1 MRTIIFL
8 HLALSEFHN
17 QYLRVVWD
25 REVVHLSSNYMIIKA
40 KWALRGLNSLYNV
53 HDCT

>member
-1 MRTIIFL
+1 MRTIIVL

-25 REVVHLSSNYMIIKA
+25 REVVRDSHLSQI
-40 KWALRGLNSLYNV
+40 
-53 HDCT
+53 T